1 MKFKRLIAAVMA
13 AATMFSV
20 MSVNAGAAQP
30 EVDLSTSG
38 AIYYD
43 EDTTTDVE
51 IISSRIIDM
60 NDRNCNII
68 CLNVGAKV
76 SLNNIFKLADGYEL
90 GDFTYEVTDLQ
101 GDKTGAL
108 KIVKSSG
115 KYYLKAVSKRLYNYL
130 RIYYKKKMVA
140 SICINVGD
148 NYKNASKV
156 TVSTKSPKI
165 GQEIT
170 LKGITSNKK
179 YADCSWIIVG
189 DSSWELPAAWYVDW
203 NIDKSK
209 WGKATLSFNDFG
221 EVKIYCLSP
230 NGKLKKVEINISEET
245 YDDSV
250 NYPDKTWFYDR
261 VREEKVGY
269 IKSDGSIVI
278 TNDYYE
284 NFASSKFDIFA
295 YSWEKKC
302 FYNILRPGTSTEVTN
317 WHVERDYRFVLSL

>member
-13 AATMFSV
+13 VTTMLSV

-30 EVDLSTSG
+30 EAHISSTG
-38 AIYYD
+38 AVYYD
-43 EDTTTDVE
+43 ENTSTDVE
-51 IISSRIIDM
+51 IISSRIVNQEDKNYNKIK
-60 NDRNCNII
+60 
-68 CLNVGAKV
+68 LNVGAKV
-76 SLNNIFKLADGYEL
+76 YLGNIFKLADGYDFD
-90 GDFTYEVTDLQ
+90 DFTYKLSDSA
-101 GDKTGAL
+101 GDEL
-108 KIVKSSG
+108 KRIKLVKSSG
-115 KYYLKAVSKRLYNYL
+115 KYYIKAVDEGILNYI
-130 RIYYKKKMVA
+130 RVFYKKKLVA
-140 SICINVGD
+140 AVRVDVSND
-148 NYKNASKV
+148 YKSASKV

-284 NFASSKFDIFA
+284 NFASSKYLTFA
-295 YSWEKKC
+295 YSWKKKC
-302 FYNILRPGTSTEVTN
+302 FYNIFNPGTADEDIN
-317 WHVERDYRFVLSL
+317 WHTERDYRFVLKL